1 MALTR
6 EEFDILSSLA
16 SDKANAGSLAASPA
30 VDTLRSMGL
39 VSNAAI
45 TELGR
50 KALEPYRVESAV
62 IMAAGLSSRFVPISY
77 WRPKGLTSVRGEVL
91 IERQI
96 RQLHEAG
103 ITDITVVVGYRAD
116 EFAYL
121 ADKFGVRLVKNDLY
135 AERNNN
141 WTLWLV
147 RDQLRNTYICSSDDY
162 FTENPFEPYVYRAY
176 YSAVYMDGPTDEW
189 CLGVDENDL
198 ITSVTVGGHDAWA
211 MEHRAQPVLRGEV
224 RR

>member
-6 EEFDILSSLA
+6 KEFDILSTLA
-16 SDKANAGSLAASPA
+16 TSPDDACAQAASPEF
-30 VDTLRSMGL
+30 DELRSMGL
-39 VSNAAI
+39 ISGTAI

-50 KALEPYRVESAV
+50 KALEPYRVENAV

-121 ADKFGVRLVKNDLY
+121 ADKYGVRLVNNDLY

-147 RDQLRNTYICSSDDY
+147 RDQLRNTYVCSSDDY
-162 FTENPFEPYVYRAY
+162 FAKNPF
-176 YSAVYMDGPTDEW
+176 
-189 CLGVDENDL
+189 
-198 ITSVTVGGHDAWA
+198 
-211 MEHRAQPVLRGEV
+211 
-224 RR
+224 

>member
-16 SDKANAGSLAASPA
+16 ANETGVPAASPA
-30 VDTLRSMGL
+30 LEGLRGLGL
-39 VSNAAI
+39 VAGATI

-50 KALEPYRVESAV
+50 KALEPYRVENAV
-62 IMAAGLSSRFVPISY
+62 IMAAGLSSRFVPVSY

-96 RQLHEAG
+96 RQLQEAG
-103 ITDITVVVGYRAD
+103 VTDITVVVGYRAD

-121 ADKFGVRLVKNDLY
+121 AEKYGVRLVTNDLY

-147 RDQLRNTYICSSDDY
+147 RDQLRTP
-162 FTENPFEPYVYRAY
+162 T
-176 YSAVYMDGPTDEW
+176 SAPRMTSLPRT
-189 CLGVDENDL
+189 LRDL
-198 ITSVTVGGHDAWA
+198 RLPRLLFRRLHGRPHGRVVPG
-211 MEHRAQPVLRGEV
+211 RGRE
-224 RR
+224 